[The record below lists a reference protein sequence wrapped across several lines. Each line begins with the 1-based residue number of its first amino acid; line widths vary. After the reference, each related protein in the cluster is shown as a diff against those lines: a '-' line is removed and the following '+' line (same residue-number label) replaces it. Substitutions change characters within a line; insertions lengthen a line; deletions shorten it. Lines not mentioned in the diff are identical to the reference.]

1 MQVKKE
7 KGMCLMTESIS
18 SSGNISLSAL
28 SDLKSFLRS
37 GAVKSES
44 AENSDE
50 ENKTAE
56 SVNRDVTR
64 NALSTLLEKSYT
76 ANSEIAERNA
86 EEKAQDDANTTS
98 PLDISTPDIQTQP
111 ALEISRPEVSE
122 ESNPLKVN
130 TPVRQTQSALE
141 INRPEVSAESNAL
154 RINRPDTQTQSAL
167 DIQRPETKTATD
179 PLKVNRPDKDAAT
192 KTASLNIPK
201 QKNAILYELRNTM
214 HSKYSAWDIARKY
227 GISYMQAQEIFVDLN
242 QDTNGVVKEFNLP
255 ENSTVSYLV

>member
-98 PLDISTPDIQTQP
+98 PLDISTPDMQTQS
-111 ALEISRPEVSE
+111 ALEISRPEVD
-122 ESNPLKVN
+122 
-130 TPVRQTQSALE
+130 T
-141 INRPEVSAESNAL
+141 ESNAL

>member
-111 ALEISRPEVSE
+111 ALEISRPEVDS
-122 ESNPLKVN
+122 
-130 TPVRQTQSALE
+130 
-141 INRPEVSAESNAL
+141 ESNAL

-179 PLKVNRPDKDAAT
+179 PLKVNRTDKDAAT

-242 QDTNGVVKEFNLP
+242 QDTKGVVKEFNLP

>member
-111 ALEISRPEVSE
+111 ALEISRPEVDS
-122 ESNPLKVN
+122 
-130 TPVRQTQSALE
+130 
-141 INRPEVSAESNAL
+141 ESNAL

-179 PLKVNRPDKDAAT
+179 PLKVNRTDKDAAT

-242 QDTNGVVKEFNLP
+242 QDSNGVVKEFNLP